1 MFRHKKW
8 LLLGSAVCFAVV
20 LVSVLFGGSV
30 DRSKPSAGE
39 GNPVDHTPPSASD
52 AEKQLKVAVSMPP
65 KEFQLLQQLKE
76 QYQKAH
82 PGIVIQ
88 LENVP
93 DDTVYAK
100 LKKAAQLGEAPDV
113 MLLDNSWVSEFAAL
127 GYLLPVDSML
137 AQDLQSQQMEQAL
150 AQVKWNGYVWG
161 VPKDLDAPVLVYH
174 TKRLADAG
182 TEKPPATSEEL
193 VSLHKQLHKPEEGK
207 YGIYIP
213 ASDGHLFATMV
224 RILGGGKTASK
235 QYPVKLNDPAVL
247 KSLEAFL
254 LTAPDGAKEDAKA
267 LLKSFP
273 YESATWKPWELL
285 AQGKI
290 AGYLTTFSDWKQNG
304 SPAVQT
310 MAKIPFPKGEETW
323 LTPWLSGRS
332 FAISARSEAA
342 KESFELIRDW
352 ISQPSALH
360 FWRTAGV
367 LPAQRNA
374 YLTGIR
380 DDAGFQSI
388 AALIDNN
395 EPTPAFPQ
403 RVKQLT
409 ALETQLDLLWKGE
422 QPLRTFAE
430 RTEAEWETIRPASK

>member
-8 LLLGSAVCFAVV
+8 LLLGSVVCFAIV
-20 LVSVLFGGSV
+20 LVSILFTGPGN
-30 DRSKPSAGE
+30 RSKPSMGE
-39 GNPVDHTPPSASD
+39 GDRVDLPPPSASD
-52 AEKQLKVAVSMPP
+52 EEKQLKVAVSMQP

-82 PGIVIQ
+82 PGVVIQ
-88 LENVP
+88 LENIP
-93 DDTVYAK
+93 DDTVYTK

-161 VPKDLDAPVLVYH
+161 VPKDLDAPVVVYP
-174 TKRLADAG
+174 TKRLTESG
-182 TEKPPATSEEL
+182 VEKPPVTSEEL
-193 VSLHKQLHKPEEGK
+193 LSLHKQQHKPEEGK
-207 YGIYIP
+207 YGIYFP

-235 QYPVKLNDPAVL
+235 QYPIKLNDPVVL
-247 KSLEAFL
+247 KSLETFL
-254 LTAPDGAKEDAKA
+254 LTAPDGAKEDTKA

-304 SPAVQT
+304 SPTAQT
-310 MAKIPFPKGEETW
+310 MAKIPLPKGEETW
-323 LTPWLSGRS
+323 ETPWLSGRS
-332 FAISARSEAA
+332 FAISARSVAA
-342 KESFELIRDW
+342 KDAFELIRDW
-352 ISQPSALH
+352 ISQPSALN

-374 YLTGIR
+374 YLSGIR
-380 DDAGFQSI
+380 EDTGFQQI
-388 AALIDNN
+388 ASLIDHN
-395 EPTPAFPQ
+395 EGMPAFPQ
-403 RVKQLT
+403 RVKQLA
-409 ALETQLDLLWKGE
+409 ALESQLEQLWKGE
-422 QPLRTFAE
+422 IPLRTFAE
-430 RTEAEWETIRPASK
+430 RTEAEWESIRPASK